1 MMRVQRGLDEDTRM
15 DALYTATATARG
27 GRNGEVKTD
36 DGIVS
41 FRTSVPK
48 SMGGPGAAGATN
60 PEQLFASGY
69 SSCFGSA
76 IEFVARQKKVPVK
89 EVEVTARVSIGPKAG
104 GGFLLATELD
114 VRLPGIER
122 ATAEQLVNDAHQV
135 CPYSNATRG
144 NMDVRLRVLD

>member
-1 MMRVQRGLDEDTRM
+1 ME
-15 DALYTATATARG
+15 ALYTAVATAKG

-36 DGIVS
+36 DGIVA
-41 FRTSVPK
+41 FRLSIPK
-48 SMGGPGAAGATN
+48 SMGGAGAAGATN

-69 SSCFGSA
+69 SACFGSA
-76 IEFVARQKKVPVK
+76 VEFVARQKKVPVR
-89 EVEVTARVSIGPKAG
+89 EVEVTARVSIGPKPG

-114 VRLPGIER
+114 VRLPGVER
-122 ATAEQLVNDAHQV
+122 ATAEQLVHEAHQV